1 MSPSLEFAQQVHD
14 TTVPSMNDTRVP
26 GTDVPAFA
34 GMVSLPAEFDGET
47 VWLTRNQ
54 MAELYGRDVK
64 TIGKHIG
71 NALREE
77 LAGEENRTVAKFAT
91 VQMEGEREVSRV
103 VEHYNLDMILS
114 VGYRVKSK
122 RGVEFRR
129 WATQVLRRHIVEGHT
144 ENERRLIQLGQV
156 ARVMKRLGGS
166 LEANQILSVVE
177 SYSRALDLLDAYD
190 HQTIA
195 RPSGNRDIYWI
206 TYDECRTFIDGMR
219 FGRDSDLFGNEK
231 DESFRSSIG
240 AIYQSFD
247 GEDIYPSLEEQAAN
261 LLYFVVKN
269 HSFSD
274 GNKRIAAGLFL
285 CFLDR
290 NGALFSNGRKRLDD
304 NTLVALTIMI
314 AESRPA
320 EKEAMVSLVMNFL
333 L

>member
-1 MSPSLEFAQQVHD
+1 
-14 TTVPSMNDTRVP
+14 
-26 GTDVPAFA
+26 
-34 GMVSLPAEFDGET
+34 
-47 VWLTRNQ
+47 
-54 MAELYGRDVK
+54 
-64 TIGKHIG
+64 
-71 NALREE
+71 
-77 LAGEENRTVAKFAT
+77 
-91 VQMEGEREVSRV
+91 MEGEREVSRV

-114 VGYRVKSK
+114 VGYRVKSQ

-195 RPSGNRDIYWI
+195 RPSGN
-206 TYDECRTFIDGMR
+206 
-219 FGRDSDLFGNEK
+219 
-231 DESFRSSIG
+231 
-240 AIYQSFD
+240 
-247 GEDIYPSLEEQAAN
+247 
-261 LLYFVVKN
+261 
-269 HSFSD
+269 
-274 GNKRIAAGLFL
+274 
-285 CFLDR
+285 
-290 NGALFSNGRKRLDD
+290 GALFSNGRKRLDD

>member
-1 MSPSLEFAQQVHD
+1 M
-14 TTVPSMNDTRVP
+14 RP
-26 GTDVPAFA
+26 GRSVAISSNAIANEDAKNEIVLFESEDS
-34 GMVSLPAEFDGET
+34 MVSLPVEFDGET

-114 VGYRVKSK
+114 VGYRVKSQ

-177 SYSRALDLLDAYD
+177 SYSRALDLLDAYE

-195 RPSGNRDIYWI
+195 RPSGN
-206 TYDECRTFIDGMR
+206 
-219 FGRDSDLFGNEK
+219 
-231 DESFRSSIG
+231 
-240 AIYQSFD
+240 
-247 GEDIYPSLEEQAAN
+247 
-261 LLYFVVKN
+261 
-269 HSFSD
+269 
-274 GNKRIAAGLFL
+274 
-285 CFLDR
+285 
-290 NGALFSNGRKRLDD
+290 GALFSNGWKRLDD